1 MSGEVKTVM
10 MMTMMRTLFLLS
22 SLPIVAWGYAR
33 CDTTAKERERLTEKA
48 VEKLWETGDFE
59 VIEVSLYVCVFLG
72 GWMYGY
78 GHVDVMQG
86 GRRRVIAGGVC
97 ATSSCIMPCTHTHTH
112 TYLHL

>member
-1 MSGEVKTVM
+1 M
-10 MMTMMRTLFLLS
+10 
-22 SLPIVAWGYAR
+22 VAWGYAR

-59 VIEVSLYVCVFLG
+59 VIEVSLCLCVCICGVA

-86 GRRRVIAGGVC
+86 GRKRVLQEGYVPR
-97 ATSSCIMPCTHTHTH
+97 SSCTMPCTYMQAHTHTPVICI
-112 TYLHL
+112 